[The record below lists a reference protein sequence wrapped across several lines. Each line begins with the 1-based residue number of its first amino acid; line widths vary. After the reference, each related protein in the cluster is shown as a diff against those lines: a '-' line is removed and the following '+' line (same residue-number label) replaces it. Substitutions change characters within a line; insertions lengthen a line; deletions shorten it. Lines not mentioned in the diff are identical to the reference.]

1 MAMLWADRGLS
12 GSSSI
17 KKGRHIFGKE
27 MLICISP
34 LHNDMS
40 AETAVP
46 ILRWAKNIAEENNGG
61 NLEFIYH
68 LEAGYNI
75 DTIYALTDFVKSLT

>member
-1 MAMLWADRGLS
+1 
-12 GSSSI
+12 
-17 KKGRHIFGKE
+17 
-27 MLICISP
+27 MLISIAP
-34 LHNDMS
+34 LPNDMS
-40 AETAVP
+40 AETAEP
-46 ILRWAKNIAEENNGG
+46 IIRWAKNICKENNGG